1 MKKLS
6 YSVIHSICT
15 ESGLCLAISIFAALS
30 FLSVNTLKF
39 DGKMLT
45 ADNGA
50 KSRNSSDSAVS
61 EIITVTEPVKIEFDD
76 SEIIKEACK
85 EYKEKVKKQEHKRQE
100 DKKEEDK
107 LQEDD
112 KTVISDDTQSTTS
125 ATSAAGDDQT
135 TVTTTLTSQITT
147 TTTATREPEEQ
158 DGQFVSNGIQPFN
171 YNDVSFIASDLNTLG
186 DFVEKLSP
194 SLISWDGSRYDESG
208 RVKLSL
214 ESDLGSVVLDIKP
227 LEAEFLETE
236 QSGSVSGDELSKV
249 SWFEQNSAAGCNISS
264 VIWKNA
270 DFGITPIRN
279 IRIGSSLAQLTDSFL
294 CVNGGATTLY
304 RASDVIKDQNK
315 LNSILAAENLYTF
328 VGGRVYSIGSY
339 LDKYYN
345 GREHS
350 FRFEDCDYVVQYGCN
365 SIMEHNYTTGSWIIE
380 YAVKEDSVIGISF
393 LNKSYYRTEPK
404 TAISTNIPSS
414 GSESG
419 SLATTHAE
427 LSDID
432 ESSGDEDLSSYDVLN
447 EVGDTMCES
456 DIAESNDCVVQSD
469 KIA

>member
-147 TTTATREPEEQ
+147 TTTATREPEKQ
-158 DGQFVSNGIQPFN
+158 
-171 YNDVSFIASDLNTLG
+171 
-186 DFVEKLSP
+186 
-194 SLISWDGSRYDESG
+194 
-208 RVKLSL
+208 
-214 ESDLGSVVLDIKP
+214 
-227 LEAEFLETE
+227 
-236 QSGSVSGDELSKV
+236 
-249 SWFEQNSAAGCNISS
+249 
-264 VIWKNA
+264 
-270 DFGITPIRN
+270 
-279 IRIGSSLAQLTDSFL
+279 
-294 CVNGGATTLY
+294 
-304 RASDVIKDQNK
+304 
-315 LNSILAAENLYTF
+315 
-328 VGGRVYSIGSY
+328 
-339 LDKYYN
+339 
-345 GREHS
+345 
-350 FRFEDCDYVVQYGCN
+350 
-365 SIMEHNYTTGSWIIE
+365 
-380 YAVKEDSVIGISF
+380 
-393 LNKSYYRTEPK
+393 
-404 TAISTNIPSS
+404 
-414 GSESG
+414 
-419 SLATTHAE
+419 
-427 LSDID
+427 
-432 ESSGDEDLSSYDVLN
+432 
-447 EVGDTMCES
+447 
-456 DIAESNDCVVQSD
+456 
-469 KIA
+469 

>member
-1 MKKLS
+1 M
-6 YSVIHSICT
+6 
-15 ESGLCLAISIFAALS
+15 E
-30 FLSVNTLKF
+30 
-39 DGKMLT
+39 
-45 ADNGA
+45 
-50 KSRNSSDSAVS
+50 
-61 EIITVTEPVKIEFDD
+61 
-76 SEIIKEACK
+76 
-85 EYKEKVKKQEHKRQE
+85 
-100 DKKEEDK
+100 
-107 LQEDD
+107 
-112 KTVISDDTQSTTS
+112 
-125 ATSAAGDDQT
+125 
-135 TVTTTLTSQITT
+135 
-147 TTTATREPEEQ
+147 
-158 DGQFVSNGIQPFN
+158 
-171 YNDVSFIASDLNTLG
+171 
-186 DFVEKLSP
+186 
-194 SLISWDGSRYDESG
+194 
-208 RVKLSL
+208 
-214 ESDLGSVVLDIKP
+214 
-227 LEAEFLETE
+227 
-236 QSGSVSGDELSKV
+236 
-249 SWFEQNSAAGCNISS
+249 
-264 VIWKNA
+264 
-270 DFGITPIRN
+270 TPIRN